1 MGIPFHLSTRYST
14 FNAKSKSHF
23 YETFVLSTMIFL
35 VSKNNTHIQ
44 TYNSTS
50 FVGYTGIMQKLHV
63 SELNEFIEDQF
74 HECNE
79 VISNSFIACETKIMG
94 P

>member
-1 MGIPFHLSTRYST
+1 
-14 FNAKSKSHF
+14 
-23 YETFVLSTMIFL
+23 
-35 VSKNNTHIQ
+35 
-44 TYNSTS
+44 
-50 FVGYTGIMQKLHV
+50 MQKLHV
-63 SELNEFIEDQF
+63 SKLNEFIEDQF

>member
-1 MGIPFHLSTRYST
+1 MGIPFRLSTRYSA
-14 FNAKSKSHF
+14 FNEKSKSHSLLF
-23 YETFVLSTMIFL
+23 TAIFL
-35 VSKNNTHIQ
+35 VLRIIQILKLVILRPNTD
-44 TYNSTS
+44 
-50 FVGYTGIMQKLHV
+50 IMQKLHV
-63 SELNEFIEDQF
+63 SKLNEFIEDQF

>member
-1 MGIPFHLSTRYST
+1 MFKLIIQHKIDHYRFTGIVQKLQ
-14 FNAKSKSHF
+14 
-23 YETFVLSTMIFL
+23 
-35 VSKNNTHIQ
+35 VSK
-44 TYNSTS
+44 
-50 FVGYTGIMQKLHV
+50 
-63 SELNEFIEDQF
+63 LNEFIEDQF